1 MVSLLRFWKCFEA
14 YDGFLYDWLDDLKSY
29 SSVHECF
36 IQHKTKEDLKAAL
49 ETMMKEISNS
59 KAFPNVQ
66 GFEVNDRLGKLIQ
79 QL

>member
-1 MVSLLRFWKCFEA
+1 MTSLLRVWKCFEA

-36 IQHKTKEDLKAAL
+36 TQRKTKEDLKASL
-49 ETMMKEISNS
+49 VTMMKEISNS

-66 GFEVNDRLGKLIQ
+66 GFEVNDRLEKLIR

>member
-1 MVSLLRFWKCFEA
+1 MISLLRIWKCFEA
-14 YDGFLYDWLDDLKSY
+14 YDGLLYDWLDDLKSY

-36 IQHKTKEDLKAAL
+36 TQRKTKEDLKASL

-59 KAFPNVQ
+59 KDFPNVQ
-66 GFEVNDRLGKLIQ
+66 GFEVNDRLGKLIR